1 MYPLGIINHINNCF
15 ISCALQILLNFPDLN
30 EEFLNTVESKNWGQL
45 KSGLIEWTAFYLM
58 IYKRLKR
65 SQGSIGKSTN
75 IHHFYSFLCKDVV
88 QRGRQ
93 GDYHEFFLQLSD
105 RLSAAQKSLGIT
117 TTFDDLITGRLTK
130 NIKCPRCESVSKAND
145 TFSSVPITDSSNL
158 LQNLIAMQESFELDD
173 YNCDKCQARAK
184 ADVSIDIEVL
194 PRLLVFH
201 CLQKMSLRVPYD
213 LEMGIKIQNAGES
226 YNYHIYATVHH
237 YGSQFGGHYF
247 LQIFKDGKIYLIND
261 EMVRELQTP
270 QNQNIVSYYFLNMED
285 TNSTSKGEAL

>member
-15 ISCALQILLNFPDLN
+15 INCALQILLNFPDLN
-30 EEFLNTVESKNWGQL
+30 EQLLTTVESKNCGQL
-45 KSGLIEWTAFYLM
+45 NSPLVEWLIFYLM
-58 IYKRLKR
+58 IYKKLKR

-75 IHHFYSFLCKDVV
+75 IHQFYSFLCKDFI
-88 QRGRQ
+88 QRGCQ

-105 RLSAAQKSLGIT
+105 QLSMAQKSLGIT

-130 NIKCPRCESVSKAND
+130 NIKCPRCKSISKTND
-145 TFSSVPITDSSNL
+145 TFSSVPIIDNSNL
-158 LQNLIAMQESFELDD
+158 LQNLIAMQESFVVDD
-173 YNCDKCQARAK
+173 YNCDKCQSRVN

-194 PRLLVFH
+194 PRLLVLN
-201 CLQKMSLRVPYD
+201 CLQKMSSRISYD
-213 LEMGIKIQNAGES
+213 LEMDIKIQNVGER

-237 YGSQFGGHYF
+237 HGSQFGGHYF

-270 QNQNIVSYYFLNMED
+270 QNQNIVSYYFSRNTHD
-285 TNSTSKGEAL
+285 RF